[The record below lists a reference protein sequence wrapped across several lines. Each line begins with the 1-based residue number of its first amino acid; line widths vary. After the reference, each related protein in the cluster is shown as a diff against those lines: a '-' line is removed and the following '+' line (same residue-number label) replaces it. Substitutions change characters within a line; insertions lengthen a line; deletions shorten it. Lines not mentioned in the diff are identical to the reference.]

1 MSASVLLL
9 CVTLAVAQVKE
20 KSEAEKVNLA
30 KVEVKTL
37 TAACEQYYA
46 GNRVFPDT
54 LKALTLTQPNG
65 GAPFFGPAKLLD
77 PWKNPY
83 QYDPK
88 GPKNGGKK
96 PDVWTKTP
104 KGEVVGNWPEKKEK

>member
-1 MSASVLLL
+1 MRATSALLL

-20 KSEAEKVNLA
+20 RSEAEKVNLA
-30 KVEVKTL
+30 KIEVKAL

-46 GNRVFPDT
+46 GNREFPKT

-65 GAPFFGPAKLLD
+65 GGPFFGAEKLLD

-88 GPKNGGKK
+88 GPKNGAKM
-96 PDVWTKTP
+96 PDVWA
-104 KGEVVGNWPEKKEK
+104 